1 MTKSKLQGRRWT
13 AALLAGFFGL
23 VAAPVPIEAQVAA
36 SVPRGASVSGNT
48 WCRIVIAQDPGPF
61 QEQVVALIDAGGQ
74 VQGATMTMANDQG
87 VNWFALVCGP
97 IRAG

>member
-1 MTKSKLQGRRWT
+1 MTTSPPQERRCNGLLLT
-13 AALLAGFFGL
+13 GLLAL
-23 VAAPVPIEAQVAA
+23 AAAPLPTSAQVGAT
-36 SVPRGASVSGNT
+36 VPKGASVSGNT

-87 VNWFALVCGP
+87 VSWFALVCGP
-97 IRAG
+97 VRKG